1 VPRNGEETV
10 VTEDRV
16 ADLAKFD
23 KEEAPQKAREWAEPV
38 VFWVGVGVSLF
49 HVYFN
54 TIGTIEDLWTSALH
68 FGMFGFLCT
77 LLYPMFRTRP
87 GSAAGRLVGAADVV
101 LGLLILWTAVHLILN
116 EVALYDRGIRLLPL
130 DWVAAIVAILLGIE
144 FTRRTTG
151 WIIPV
156 LIVTALSY
164 VVWWGKYVTGV
175 FQFPGLTLETALF
188 RSYFSGDGMFG
199 EIARISSTYVFM
211 FILFGAFL
219 TRSGAGDFIMNLARC
234 AAGKMTGGP
243 GLVAVMGS
251 AMMGT
256 ISGSAVAN
264 VVGTGVITI
273 PLMKRAGFPPHFAAS
288 VESSAST
295 GGQIMP
301 PIMGAGAFVMA
312 SYTQIPYVHI
322 IAVSVLPAI
331 MYFLSVGYWI
341 RMEAIRLGIY
351 GMEDPEAPTFRQAMR
366 DGGHNLIP
374 IFLLIGLLV
383 WGFTPTYAAGIS
395 ILAVIVTSWLS
406 KNKMGPRAIAE
417 ALAKGARNMVPTA
430 VLLVTIGL
438 VVNVLGTT
446 GIGNTFS
453 LMISR
458 WAGDSLLITILW
470 VSLASIILG
479 MGLPTTAAYIVLGT
493 LSAPAIYGL
502 ITHSEAVNLIA
513 SGQVVDTVKA
523 VLMLVAPEHAGTLG
537 QPMPVATVKAM
548 LAQVPPDMASTI
560 IEQTVSAAK
569 RTEGLLSA
577 HMIIF
582 WLAQFSNLTPPVCLA
597 VYAACAIADSPP
609 WKTGITAFQ
618 VGMAFFI
625 IPLLFAYTPFL
636 SSDLAESFKIFFFG
650 IAGMYCVIGAI
661 RGYME
666 TRIGWPMRLVL
677 LFLGVVLLWPLA
689 SAWEF
694 VALGAFVVLLAIN
707 FRQSRRD
714 AAGRASGQLP
724 PSASSSTSASSSA
737 AIR

>member
-1 VPRNGEETV
+1 MI
-10 VTEDRV
+10 EDRE
-16 ADLAKFD
+16 AKLARLD
-23 KEEAPQKAREWAEPV
+23 KEEAPKKAREWAEPV
-38 VFWVGVGVSLF
+38 IFWAGVGISLF
-49 HVYFN
+49 HIYFN

-77 LLYPMFRTRP
+77 LLYPMFRTRA
-87 GSAAGRLVGAADVV
+87 GSAAGRVVGMTDVV
-101 LGLLILWTAVHLILN
+101 LGVSILWTAAHLILN
-116 EVALYDRGIRLLPL
+116 EVALYDRGIRLLPM

-156 LIVTALSY
+156 LIVTAMTY
-164 VVWWGKYVTGV
+164 VIWWGKYVTGV
-175 FQFPGLTLETALF
+175 FQFPGLTLETTLF
-188 RSYFSGDGMFG
+188 RTFFSGDGMFG

-243 GLVAVMGS
+243 GLVAVIGS
-251 AMMGT
+251 ALMGT

-331 MYFLSVGYWI
+331 MYFLSVGYWV

-351 GMEDPEAPTFRQAMR
+351 GKEDPEAPTFRQALR

-374 IFLLIGLLV
+374 ILLLIGLLV
-383 WGFTPTYAAGIS
+383 TGFTPTYAAGIS
-395 ILAVIVTSWLS
+395 ILAVVATSWLTKKS
-406 KNKMGPRAIAE
+406 RMGPRAICE

-446 GIGNTFS
+446 GVGNTFS

-458 WAGDSLLITILW
+458 WSGDSLIVTFLW
-470 VSLASIILG
+470 VSLAAIILG

-493 LSAPAIYGL
+493 LSAPALYGL
-502 ITHSEAVNLIA
+502 IINSEAVNLIA

-523 VLMLVAPEHAGTLG
+523 VLMLVAPEQAGMLG
-537 QPMPVATVKAM
+537 KPMPIETVKAM
-548 LAQVPPDMASTI
+548 LALVPPDMASMV

-569 RTEGLLSA
+569 QTESLLSA

-636 SSDLAESFKIFFFG
+636 SSDLALSFKIFFFG
-650 IAGMYCVIGAI
+650 IGGMYCVTAAI

-666 TRIGWPMRLVL
+666 TRIGWPMRLAM
-677 LFLGVVLLWPLA
+677 LFLGVVLLWPLN
-689 SAWEF
+689 SVWEF
-694 VALGAFVVLLAIN
+694 VALGATIALIAFNV
-707 FRQSRRD
+707 RQSRRD
-714 AAGRASGQLP
+714 AAARAGGQVP
-724 PSASSSTSASSSA
+724 SSA
-737 AIR
+737 

>member
-1 VPRNGEETV
+1 M
-10 VTEDRV
+10 TEDRE
-16 ADLAKFD
+16 AKLARLD
-23 KEEAPQKAREWAEPV
+23 KEEAPKKAREWAEPV
-38 VFWVGVGVSLF
+38 IFWAGVGISLF

-77 LLYPMFRTRP
+77 LLYPMARTQA
-87 GSAAGRLVGAADVV
+87 GSAAGRVVGVADVV

-116 EVALYDRGIRLLPL
+116 EVALYDRGIRLLPI
-130 DWVAAIVAILLGIE
+130 DWVAATVAILLGIE

-156 LIVTALSY
+156 LIVTALTY
-164 VVWWGKYVTGV
+164 VVWWGKYVAGV
-175 FQFPGLTLETALF
+175 FQFPGLNLETTLF
-188 RSYFSGDGMFG
+188 RTYFSGDGMFG

-243 GLVAVMGS
+243 GLVAVVGS
-251 AMMGT
+251 ALMGT

-331 MYFLSVGYWI
+331 MYFLSVGYWV

-351 GMEDPEAPTFRQAMR
+351 GKEDPEAPTFRQAMR

-374 IFLLIGLLV
+374 LLLLIGLLV
-383 WGFTPTYAAGIS
+383 TGYTPTYAAGIS
-395 ILAVIVTSWLS
+395 ILAVIATSWLTKKS
-406 KNKMGPRAIAE
+406 RMGPRAICE

-446 GIGNTFS
+446 GVGNTFS

-458 WAGDSLLITILW
+458 WSGDSLIVTFLW
-470 VSLASIILG
+470 VSLAAIILG

-493 LSAPAIYGL
+493 LSAPALYSL
-502 ITHSEAVNLIA
+502 IINSEAISLIA
-513 SGQVVDTVKA
+513 SGHVVDTVKA
-523 VLMLVAPEHAGTLG
+523 VLMLVAPDQAGTLG
-537 QPMPVATVKAM
+537 QPMPVETVKAM
-548 LAQVPPDMASTI
+548 LALVPPDMVSMI
-560 IEQTVSAAK
+560 IEQTVSTAK
-569 RTEGLLSA
+569 QTEALLSA

-597 VYAACAIADSPP
+597 VYAACAIADSTP

-618 VGMAFFI
+618 VGQGFFV

-636 SSDLAESFKIFFFG
+636 SDNWADAFKIFFFG
-650 IAGMYCVIGAI
+650 VAGMYCVVAAV

-666 TRIGWPMRLVL
+666 TRIGWPMRLVMF
-677 LFLGVVLLWPLA
+677 FLGVVLLWPLN
-689 SAWEF
+689 SVWEF
-694 VALGAFVVLLAIN
+694 VALAASVMLLAFN
-707 FRQSRRD
+707 VRQSRRD
-714 AAGRASGQLP
+714 AVARAGGHVP
-724 PSASSSTSASSSA
+724 SSA
-737 AIR
+737 